1 MEDLAVADVFK
12 VGYWDIDCM
21 ESAAPSRAPAAQLWP
36 K

>member
-1 MEDLAVADVFK
+1 MEDLAVEDVFK
-12 VGYWDIDCM
+12 VGHWDIDCV